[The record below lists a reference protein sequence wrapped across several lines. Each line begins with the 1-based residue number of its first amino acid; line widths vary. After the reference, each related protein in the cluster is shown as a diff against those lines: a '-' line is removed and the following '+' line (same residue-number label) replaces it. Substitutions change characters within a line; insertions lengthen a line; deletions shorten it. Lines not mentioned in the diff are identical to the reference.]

1 MAIYH
6 LSVKVIS
13 RAGGSSAV
21 AAAAYRSA
29 NRLFDERLDRA
40 QDFTNKSG
48 VVHSEVMLPDNAP
61 PQWSDRERL
70 WNDVE
75 AFEKRKDA
83 QLSREVEFAIPREMN
98 QPQGIALARDFV
110 QREFVDQGMVAD
122 LNVHWDFSGGVGG
135 TDGQPKPHAHVM
147 LTMREVREDG
157 FGPKVR
163 EWNRVELVEHW
174 REAWAEHVNQR
185 LVELDIDARIDHR
198 TLEEQG
204 IDLEPQGKIG
214 AAARRMESQGLE
226 AERIEDHADI
236 AYRNGER
243 ILANPKIALEAI
255 THTQATFTKRDLAMF
270 VHRHSD
276 GADQFNAVMT
286 AVRQSPELIELG
298 KDGRGDERFTSR
310 DMIETEQGLQRA
322 ADLMKARE
330 QHRVST
336 ASREMVLGRAEA
348 RGFTLSEEQNAALAH
363 VTKADGLSIVVGY
376 AGTGKSTMLGV
387 AREAWEDA
395 GYTVRGAALSG
406 IAAENLEAGS
416 GIASRTIASLEHQWG
431 KGREVLT
438 SRDVLVVD
446 EAGMIGSRQMERV
459 LSAAAEAGAKVVL
472 VGDPEQLQAIE
483 AGAAFRSIHERHGGV
498 EITQVRRQHEDWQR
512 DATRHLATGRTT
524 QALHAYY
531 DHGHVHQAESR
542 ENARHD
548 LVERWD
554 KDRIAHPE
562 ASRLILTHTNDE
574 VQVLN
579 ALARDR
585 LKARRELGDDV
596 EVKVERGDRTFASGD
611 RVLFLK
617 NERGLDDH
625 GGVKNGTLGTAESV
639 EANRMSVRLDDGRS
653 VSFDL
658 KDYNAIDHGYAV
670 TIHKSQGVTID
681 RVHVMATPGL
691 DSHSSYVALSRHR
704 DSVDLHYGRDDF
716 DDLNRLG
723 RTLARERSKD
733 MALGHDGAKAFAER
747 RGITLRERIVEIIR
761 QVPDKVR
768 GMFDGLDLGQR
779 SNTLQPKPSDYRE
792 DRDALRSSAIQRHA
806 GAVRDIFHMED
817 KDLPV
822 LPHQTTALIK
832 AREALNAFDKHAAP
846 DLERAYSADP
856 SMASEAASGRTQR
869 SIRVLQME
877 AEMRADPVKRA
888 DRFVDDWKRMDA
900 RRIGAEAS
908 GHTATAN
915 RLRNQMGAI
924 AKSLERDPQME
935 SPLRNRRLALGLG
948 GAPGWD
954 TERKLSRELG
964 ASIGLGR
971 SRGLDI
977 GM

>member
-13 RAGGSSAV
+13 RAAGSSAV

-29 NRLFDERLDRA
+29 GRLFDERLDRA

-61 PQWSDRERL
+61 PEWSDRERL

-83 QLSREVEFAIPREMN
+83 QLSREVEFAIPREMT
-98 QPQGIALARDFV
+98 QSQGIDLARDFV

-122 LNVHWDFSGGVGG
+122 LNVHWDIGS
-135 TDGQPKPHAHVM
+135 DGQPKPHAHVM
-147 LTMREVREDG
+147 LTMREVSEDG

-163 EWNRVELVEHW
+163 DWNRVELVEHW

-243 ILANPKIALEAI
+243 IRANPKIALDAI

-276 GADQFNAVMT
+276 GADQFNAVRT
-286 AVRQSPELIELG
+286 AVRQSPDLVELG

-310 DMIETEQGLQRA
+310 DMIETEQRLQQA

-330 QHRVST
+330 HHRVST

-348 RGFTLSEEQNAALAH
+348 RGFTLSGEQNAALAH

-376 AGTGKSTMLGV
+376 AGTGKSAMLGI
-387 AREAWEDA
+387 AKEAWEDA
-395 GYTVRGAALSG
+395 GLTVKGAALSG

-416 GIASRTIASLEHQWG
+416 GISSRTIASLEHQWG
-431 KGREVLT
+431 KGRELLT

-446 EAGMIGSRQMERV
+446 EAGMVGSRQMERV

-483 AGAAFRSIHERHGGV
+483 AGAAFRAIHERHGGV

-512 DATRHLATGRTT
+512 DATRHLATGRTA
-524 QALHAYY
+524 QAVHAYY
-531 DHGHVHQAESR
+531 DHGHIHKAETR
-542 ENARHD
+542 EDARQE

-554 KDRIAHPE
+554 KDRTAHPD

-585 LKARRELGDDV
+585 LKARGELGEDV
-596 EVKVERGDRTFASGD
+596 EMKVERGDRTFATGD

-625 GGVKNGTLGTAESV
+625 GGVKNGTLGTAEAV
-639 EANRMSVRLDDGRS
+639 KTNRMSVRLDDGRS
-653 VSFDL
+653 VAFDL
-658 KDYNAIDHGYAV
+658 KDYNSLDHGYAV

-681 RVHVMATPGL
+681 RVHVLATPGL

-704 DSVDLHYGRDDF
+704 DSVDLHYGKDDF
-716 DDLNRLG
+716 DDLNRLS
-723 RTLARERSKD
+723 RTLSRERSKD
-733 MALGHDGAKAFAER
+733 MALDHDGAKTFAER
-747 RGITLRERIVEIIR
+747 RGISWRERVVEIIR
-761 QVPDKVR
+761 KVPEKVR
-768 GMFDGLDLGQR
+768 SMFDGLDLGQR
-779 SNTLQPKPSDYRE
+779 SNTPQPKHNDYSE
-792 DRDALRSSAIQRHA
+792 DRETLRRSAIQRHA
-806 GAVRDIFHMED
+806 GAVRDIFQMHD
-817 KDLPV
+817 KDLPA
-822 LPHQTTALIK
+822 LPHQTTALKK
-832 AREALNAFDKHAAP
+832 AREELTTFDKHAVH

-856 SMASEAASGRTQR
+856 AMASEAAGGRAQR
-869 SIRVLQME
+869 PIRVLQME
-877 AEMRADPVKRA
+877 AEMRVDPLKRA
-888 DRFVDDWKRMDA
+888 DRFIDDWTRMNA
-900 RRIGAEAS
+900 RRVGAERS
-908 GHTATAN
+908 GDTATASHV
-915 RLRNQMGAI
+915 RDQMGAM

-935 SPLRNRRLALGLG
+935 SLLRNQRLALGLG
-948 GAPGWD
+948 RGGAGWD
-954 TERKLSRELG
+954 MERKLSQELG
-964 ASIGLGR
+964 TSIGFER
-971 SRGLDI
+971 SRGISI

>member
-1 MAIYH
+1 MA
-6 LSVKVIS
+6 S
-13 RAGGSSAV
+13 
-21 AAAAYRSA
+21 AAYRSA
-29 NRLFDERLDRA
+29 GRLFDERLDRA
-40 QDFTNKSG
+40 QDFTHKTG

-61 PQWSDRERL
+61 PEWSDRERL

-98 QPQGIALARDFV
+98 QQQGIDLARDFV
-110 QREFVDQGMVAD
+110 QREFVDQGMIAD
-122 LNVHWDFSGGVGG
+122 LNVHWDIGA
-135 TDGQPKPHAHVM
+135 DGQPKPHAHVM
-147 LTMREVREDG
+147 LTMREVSEDS

-163 EWNRVELVEHW
+163 DWNRVELVEHW

-185 LVELDIDARIDHR
+185 LAELDIDARIDHR

-214 AAARRMESQGLE
+214 ATARRMEAQGLE

-243 ILANPKIALEAI
+243 ILANPKIALNAI
-255 THTQATFTKRDLAMF
+255 THTQATFTKRDLGMF

-286 AVRQSPELIELG
+286 AVRQSPDLVELG

-310 DMIETEQGLQRA
+310 DMIETEQRLQRA

-330 QHRVST
+330 HHRVSA

-348 RGFTLSEEQNAALAH
+348 RGFTLSGEQNAAFSH
-363 VTKADGLSIVVGY
+363 VTKANGLSVVVGY
-376 AGTGKSTMLGV
+376 AGTGKSAMLGI

-406 IAAENLEAGS
+406 IAAENLESGS
-416 GIASRTIASLEHQWG
+416 GIQSRTIASLEHQWG
-431 KGREVLT
+431 KGRELLT
-438 SRDVLVVD
+438 ARDVLVVD
-446 EAGMIGSRQMERV
+446 EAGMVGSRQMERV
-459 LSAAAEAGAKVVL
+459 LSAATEAGAKIVL
-472 VGDPEQLQAIE
+472 VGDPEQIQAIE
-483 AGAAFRSIHERHGGV
+483 AGAAFRAIHERHGGV

-531 DHGHVHQAESR
+531 DHGHVHEAETR
-542 ENARHD
+542 EDARHD
-548 LVERWD
+548 LVKRWD
-554 KDRIAHPE
+554 KDRLDYPD

-579 ALARDR
+579 ALAREHR
-585 LKARRELGDDV
+585 KERGELGDDV
-596 EVKVERGDRTFASGD
+596 DIKVERGDRTFAAGD

-617 NERGLDDH
+617 NERGLDEH
-625 GGVKNGTLGTAESV
+625 GGVRNGTLGTAELV
-639 EANRMSVRLDDGRS
+639 ETNRMSVRLDDGRS
-653 VSFDL
+653 VAFDL

-681 RVHVMATPGL
+681 RVHVLATPGL

-704 DSVDLHYGRDDF
+704 DSVDLHYGKDDF
-716 DDLNRLG
+716 NDLNRLS
-723 RTLARERSKD
+723 RTLSRERSKD
-733 MALGHDGAKAFAER
+733 MALDHDGAKAFAKR
-747 RGITLRERIVEIIR
+747 RGITLRERVVEIIR
-761 QVPDKVR
+761 QVPEKVR
-768 GMFDGLDLGQR
+768 SMFDGLDLGQR
-779 SNTLQPKPSDYRE
+779 SSTPQPKPTDYRQ
-792 DRDALRSSAIQRHA
+792 DRDALRRSAIQRHA
-806 GAVRDIFHMED
+806 GAVKDIFQMHD

-822 LPHQTTALIK
+822 LPHQRTALEK
-832 AREALNAFDKHAAP
+832 AREGLNGFDKHASH

-856 SMASEAASGRTQR
+856 TMASEAAGGRTQR

-877 AEMRADPVKRA
+877 AEIRADPMKRA
-888 DRFVDDWKRMDA
+888 DRFIDDWRQMDA
-900 RRIGAEAS
+900 RRVGAERS
-908 GHTATAN
+908 GDTATAN
-915 RLRNQMGAI
+915 HVRDQMGAM

-935 SPLRNRRLALGLG
+935 SLLRNQRLALGLSSS
-948 GAPGWD
+948 GAGWD
-954 TERKLSRELG
+954 MERSLSHDLG